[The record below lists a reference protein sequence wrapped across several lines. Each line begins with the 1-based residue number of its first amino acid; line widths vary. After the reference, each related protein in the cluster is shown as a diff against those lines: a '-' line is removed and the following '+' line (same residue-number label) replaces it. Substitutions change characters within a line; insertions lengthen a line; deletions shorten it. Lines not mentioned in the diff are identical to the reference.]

1 MNKFL
6 NIMGFVMKL
15 VPNEAREEIEQ
26 SIGEYLLNAVE
37 EFVERT
43 DNKIDDRLVLPMVEA
58 LRIAY
63 DNKEQEKES

>member
-15 VPNEAREEIEQ
+15 VPNEAREEIEH